1 LKFLE
6 YEAKEVFRR
15 YGVPLGASAV
25 ALTPEEAR
33 EAAVTIA
40 KPIVVKAQVGVGG
53 RGKAGGIKPADTPA
67 QVYDVAK
74 QILGMKI
81 KDLIVRKVLVEE
93 RLSIQ
98 HEVYLGVIV
107 DRALRCYTI
116 LASSEGGMNIEEV
129 AAKTPEK
136 IVRHN
141 VDPLRGLRS
150 YNTNNV
156 AKRLGYNGKRMQQL
170 SDILLKLFRVAYEMD
185 AELTEINPLVETT
198 EGFIA
203 ADARLNVDN
212 NALYRHKELEA
223 KYLESFEGEL
233 TPREME
239 ARAMDLTYVEL
250 NGDIGIIGNG
260 AGLTMATL
268 DTVMLYGGH
277 AGNFLDLGGGANPD
291 RIGKAVE
298 FVLKDNRVKALF
310 VNVLGGITRCDDTAK
325 GIIEARKKLG
335 DNKPIVVR
343 MMGTNE
349 EDGKRLL
356 HGAGIETND
365 TMEEAAQKAVNLA
378 RGHKHETDQ

>member
-1 LKFLE
+1 MKLLE

-15 YGVPLGASAV
+15 YGVPLGMSAV
-25 ALTPEEAR
+25 AVTPEEAR
-33 EAAVTIA
+33 DAAMLIG

-53 RGKAGGIKPADTPA
+53 RGKAGGIKPADNPA
-67 QVYDVAK
+67 QAYEVAK

-81 KDLIVRKVLVEE
+81 KDLPIRKVLVEE
-93 RLSIQ
+93 RLPIQ

-107 DRALRCYTI
+107 DRAARCYTI
-116 LASSEGGMNIEEV
+116 LASSEGGVNIEEV

-136 IVRHN
+136 IVRN
-141 VDPLRGLRS
+141 NIDPLRGLRS
-150 YNTNNV
+150 YNANNV
-156 AKRLGYNGKRMQQL
+156 AKRLGYGGKKMQQL
-170 SDILLKLFRVAYEMD
+170 GDILQKLYRVAYEMD
-185 AELTEINPLVETT
+185 AELTEINPLVETAD
-198 EGFIA
+198 GFIA

-268 DTVMLYGGH
+268 DTVMLYGGR
-277 AGNFLDLGGGANPD
+277 AGNFLDLGGGASPD

-325 GIIEARKKLG
+325 GIIEARGKLG

-349 EDGKRLL
+349 EEGKRLL

-365 TMEEAAQKAVNLA
+365 TMEEAAQKAVQLA
-378 RGHKHETDQ
+378 KGV

>member
-1 LKFLE
+1 MKLLE

-15 YGVPLGASAV
+15 YGVPLGMSAV
-25 ALTPEEAR
+25 ATTPEQAR
-33 EAAVTIA
+33 DASMMIGRPV
-40 KPIVVKAQVGVGG
+40 VVKAQVGVGG
-53 RGKAGGIKPADTPA
+53 RGKAGGIRPADTPE
-67 QVYDVAK
+67 QTYEVAK
-74 QILGMKI
+74 QILGMRI
-81 KDLIVRKVLVEE
+81 KDLTVHKVLVEE
-93 RLSIQ
+93 RLPIE

-107 DRALRCYTI
+107 DRAARCYTV
-116 LASSEGGMNIEEV
+116 LASGEGGMNIEDV
-129 AAKTPEK
+129 AARSPER

-141 VDPLRGLRS
+141 IDAGNGFRS
-150 YNTNNV
+150 YHANGV
-156 AKRLGYNGKRMQQL
+156 ARRLGYGGKKMQQL
-170 SDILLKLFRVAYEMD
+170 ADILMKLYRVAYEMD
-185 AELTEINPLVETT
+185 AELTEINPLVETAD
-198 EGFIA
+198 GFIA

-250 NGDIGIIGNG
+250 DGDIGIIGNG

-268 DTVMLYGGH
+268 DTVMLYGGR
-277 AGNFLDLGGGANPD
+277 AGNFLDLGGGASPD

-349 EDGKRLL
+349 EEGKRLL
-356 HGAGIETND
+356 HDAGIETDD
-365 TMEEAAQKAVNLA
+365 TMEEAAQKAVQLA
-378 RGHKHETDQ
+378 RGV